1 MSPAAGRA
9 TARSWSIWL
18 AAVTVY
24 LLAVFHRTSFGV
36 AGLQAAERFG
46 VGAAALGTFTVLQVG
61 VYAAMQ
67 IPTGVLVDRYGPRR
81 VLIAAVLFLGAGQL
95 LLGFAH
101 SYGLGLLARGVLGFG
116 DALTFVSVLRLV
128 AAHFPGRQ
136 YTLLTSFTAAV
147 GYIGNLAATVPLSL
161 VLDGAGWTWTFLV
174 VGGVTVLYTA
184 VVALRVR
191 DVPAGVVVPVREHV
205 PPRELAHR
213 VAEAW
218 RTPGTRLGFWVH
230 FSTMFAPNA
239 LTLLWGV
246 PWLVQGQGQSK
257 ATASAMLTVFVF
269 GSMAGGPLLGS
280 VIGRHPSLRMPL
292 VGGYI
297 GGAVAVWAVLLG
309 WPGQVPVAVL
319 VPAFALLA
327 LGGPASMIGFA
338 LARDYNPL
346 SRRSSRCSR
355 SAPSGCSSGGAARAP
370 ICSPRKRAARNS
382 RCGSP
387 AAAGTPRCRRPRS
400 SPLEPQ
406 TPQCG
411 LRCVQRTEGRLG
423 CVQRTEGHIGAQA
436 RASTPNLA
444 QPGHYCRSLVAYG
457 PLVRTG
463 SRTSQRS

>member
-1 MSPAAGRA
+1 MPPATGRA
-9 TARSWSIWL
+9 TARSWLIWL

-81 VLIAAVLFLGAGQL
+81 VLTVAVLILGAGQL
-95 LLGFAH
+95 LLGVAH
-101 SYGLGLLARGVLGFG
+101 SYGLGLLARGVLGLG

-136 YTLLTSFTAAV
+136 YALLTSFTAAI
-147 GYIGNLAATVPLSL
+147 GYVGNLAATVPLSL
-161 VLDGAGWTWTFLV
+161 VLDSAGWTPTFLA
-174 VGGVTVLYTA
+174 VGALTVLYTL
-184 VVALRVR
+184 VVTLRVR
-191 DVPAGVVVPVREHV
+191 DVPAGVEVPAREAVR
-205 PPRELAHR
+205 PRELAHQ

-257 ATASAMLTVFVF
+257 AAASALLTVFVF
-269 GSMAGGPLLGS
+269 GSMAGGPLLGGL
-280 VIGRHPSLRMPL
+280 IGRHPSLRMPM

-297 GGAVAVWAVLLG
+297 GGAAVVWAVLLS
-309 WPGQVPVAVL
+309 WPGQVPVALL
-319 VPAFALLA
+319 VPAFAFLA

-346 SRRSSRCSR
+346 SRVGTATGVVNVGGFVATTIAALAVGVLLQWTGGNFRWSLLTIVVLLAIGTSRMLVWWR
-355 SAPSGCSSGGAARAP
+355 RTRTHLFLAEARGEELPVRITRRRWDAALPETP
-370 ICSPRKRAARNS
+370 IVAA
-382 RCGSP
+382 
-387 AAAGTPRCRRPRS
+387 
-400 SPLEPQ
+400 
-406 TPQCG
+406 
-411 LRCVQRTEGRLG
+411 
-423 CVQRTEGHIGAQA
+423 
-436 RASTPNLA
+436 
-444 QPGHYCRSLVAYG
+444 
-457 PLVRTG
+457 
-463 SRTSQRS
+463 

>member
-1 MSPAAGRA
+1 MSPATGRA

-81 VLIAAVLFLGAGQL
+81 VLTAAVLFLGAGQL
-95 LLGFAH
+95 LLGIAH

-136 YTLLTSFTAAV
+136 YALLTAV
-147 GYIGNLAATVPLSL
+147 TSAIGYVGNLAATVPLAL
-161 VLDGAGWTWTFLV
+161 VLDGAGWSSTFLA
-174 VGGVTVLYTA
+174 VGGVTVLYTV

-191 DVPAGVVVPVREHV
+191 DVPAGVAVS
-205 PPRELAHR
+205 PREPVVARQLAHQ
-213 VAEAW
+213 VADTW

-257 ATASAMLTVFVF
+257 AAASALLTVFVF
-269 GSMAGGPLLGS
+269 GSMAGGPLLGGL
-280 VIGRHPSLRMPL
+280 IGRHPSLRMPL

-297 GGAVAVWAVLLG
+297 GGAALVWAVLLG
-309 WPGQVPVAVL
+309 WPGQVPVPVL
-319 VPAFALLA
+319 VPAFAFLA

-346 SRRSSRCSR
+346 SRVGT
-355 SAPSGCSSGGAARAP
+355 ATGVVNVGGFVATTVAALAVGVLLQWTGGNFRLSLLAIVALLAFGTVRMLVWWRRTRAHLFAAEARGEELPVRITRRRWDAALPETP
-370 ICSPRKRAARNS
+370 IVAA
-382 RCGSP
+382 
-387 AAAGTPRCRRPRS
+387 
-400 SPLEPQ
+400 
-406 TPQCG
+406 
-411 LRCVQRTEGRLG
+411 
-423 CVQRTEGHIGAQA
+423 
-436 RASTPNLA
+436 
-444 QPGHYCRSLVAYG
+444 
-457 PLVRTG
+457 
-463 SRTSQRS
+463 

>member
-1 MSPAAGRA
+1 MPPATGRA
-9 TARSWSIWL
+9 TARSWLIWL

-81 VLIAAVLFLGAGQL
+81 VLVVAVLILGTGQL
-95 LLGFAH
+95 LLGIAH
-101 SYGLGLLARGVLGFG
+101 SYGLGLLARGVLGLG

-136 YTLLTSFTAAV
+136 YALLTSFTAAV
-147 GYIGNLAATVPLSL
+147 GYIGNLAATVPLAL
-161 VLDGAGWTWTFLV
+161 LLDVSGWTPTFLA
-174 VGGVTVLYTA
+174 VGALTVLYTL

-191 DVPAGVVVPVREHV
+191 DVPDGEAQPVREQV
-205 PPRELAHR
+205 RPRQLAHQ

-257 ATASAMLTVFVF
+257 AAASALLTVFVF
-269 GSMAGGPLLGS
+269 GSMAGGPLLGG
-280 VIGRHPSLRMPL
+280 VIGRRPSLRMPL

-297 GGAVAVWAVLLG
+297 GGAALLWAVLLS
-309 WPGQVPVAVL
+309 WPGTVPVAVL
-319 VPAFALLA
+319 VPAFAFLA

-346 SRRSSRCSR
+346 SRVGT
-355 SAPSGCSSGGAARAP
+355 ATGVVNVGGFVATTIAALAVGVLLQWTGGNFRLSLLAIVAILALGTVRLLVWWRRTRAHLFLAEARGEELPVRITRRRWDAALPETP
-370 ICSPRKRAARNS
+370 IVAA
-382 RCGSP
+382 
-387 AAAGTPRCRRPRS
+387 
-400 SPLEPQ
+400 
-406 TPQCG
+406 
-411 LRCVQRTEGRLG
+411 
-423 CVQRTEGHIGAQA
+423 
-436 RASTPNLA
+436 
-444 QPGHYCRSLVAYG
+444 
-457 PLVRTG
+457 
-463 SRTSQRS
+463 

>member
-1 MSPAAGRA
+1 MPPATGRA
-9 TARSWSIWL
+9 TARSWLIWL

-81 VLIAAVLFLGAGQL
+81 VLIVAVLILGTGQL
-95 LLGFAH
+95 LLGIAH
-101 SYGLGLLARGVLGFG
+101 SYGLGLLARGVLGLG

-136 YTLLTSFTAAV
+136 YALLTSFTAAV
-147 GYIGNLAATVPLSL
+147 GYIGNLAATVPLAL
-161 VLDGAGWTWTFLV
+161 LLDVSGWTPTFLA
-174 VGGVTVLYTA
+174 VGALTVLYTL

-191 DVPAGVVVPVREHV
+191 DVPAGETPPVREPV
-205 PPRELAHR
+205 RPRQLAHQ

-257 ATASAMLTVFVF
+257 AAASALLTVFVF
-269 GSMAGGPLLGS
+269 GSMAGGPLLGG

-297 GGAVAVWAVLLG
+297 GGAALIWAVLLS
-309 WPGQVPVAVL
+309 WPGTVPVAVL
-319 VPAFALLA
+319 VPAFAFLA

-346 SRRSSRCSR
+346 SRVGT
-355 SAPSGCSSGGAARAP
+355 ATGVVNVGGFVATTIAALLVGVLLQWTGGSFRLSLLAIVAILALGTVRMLVWWRRTRAHLFLAEARGEELPVRITRRRWDAALPETP
-370 ICSPRKRAARNS
+370 IVAA
-382 RCGSP
+382 
-387 AAAGTPRCRRPRS
+387 
-400 SPLEPQ
+400 
-406 TPQCG
+406 
-411 LRCVQRTEGRLG
+411 
-423 CVQRTEGHIGAQA
+423 
-436 RASTPNLA
+436 
-444 QPGHYCRSLVAYG
+444 
-457 PLVRTG
+457 
-463 SRTSQRS
+463 

>member
-1 MSPAAGRA
+1 VPPATGRA
-9 TARSWSIWL
+9 TARSWLIWL
-18 AAVTVY
+18 SAVTVY

-81 VLIAAVLFLGAGQL
+81 VLTVAVLVLGAGQL
-95 LLGFAH
+95 LLGVAH
-101 SYGLGLLARGVLGFG
+101 SYGLGLVARGVLGLG

-136 YTLLTSFTAAV
+136 YALLTSFTAAV

-161 VLDGAGWTWTFLV
+161 LLDSAGWTPTFLA
-174 VGGVTVLYTA
+174 VGAITVLYT
-184 VVALRVR
+184 VVVTLRVR
-191 DVPAGVVVPVREHV
+191 DVPAGEHPLVREAV
-205 PPRELAHR
+205 RPGELGHQ

-257 ATASAMLTVFVF
+257 ATASALLTVFVF
-269 GSMAGGPLLGS
+269 GSMAGGPLLGGL
-280 VIGRHPSLRMPL
+280 IGRRPSLRMPL

-297 GGAVAVWAVLLG
+297 GGAALIWAVLLS
-309 WPGQVPVAVL
+309 WPGQVPVALL
-319 VPAFALLA
+319 VPAFAFLA

-346 SRRSSRCSR
+346 SRVGT
-355 SAPSGCSSGGAARAP
+355 ATGVVNVGGFVATTIAALAVGVLLQWTGGSFRLSLLAIVAILALGTWRMLTWWRRTRAHLFLAEARGEELPVRITRRRWDAALPETP
-370 ICSPRKRAARNS
+370 IVAA
-382 RCGSP
+382 
-387 AAAGTPRCRRPRS
+387 
-400 SPLEPQ
+400 
-406 TPQCG
+406 
-411 LRCVQRTEGRLG
+411 
-423 CVQRTEGHIGAQA
+423 
-436 RASTPNLA
+436 
-444 QPGHYCRSLVAYG
+444 
-457 PLVRTG
+457 
-463 SRTSQRS
+463 

>member
-1 MSPAAGRA
+1 MSPATGRA

-36 AGLQAAERFG
+36 AGLQAAERFH

-67 IPTGVLVDRYGPRR
+67 IPTGVLVDRFGPRR
-81 VLIAAVLFLGAGQL
+81 VLTAAVLFLGAGQL

-116 DALTFVSVLRLV
+116 DALTFVSILRLV

-136 YTLLTSFTAAV
+136 YALLTSFTAAI

-161 VLDGAGWTWTFLV
+161 VLDSAGWTWTFLV
-174 VGGVTVLYTA
+174 AGGVTVLYTV

-191 DVPAGVVVPVREHV
+191 DIPAGVVVPVREHL
-205 PPRELAHR
+205 PPRELAHQ
-213 VAEAW
+213 VAEVW
-218 RTPGTRLGFWVH
+218 RTPGTRLAFWVH

-257 ATASAMLTVFVF
+257 ATASALLTVFVF

-280 VIGRHPSLRMPL
+280 MIGRHPSLRMPL

-297 GGAVAVWAVLLG
+297 GGAAAVWAVLLG

-346 SRRSSRCSR
+346 SRVGT
-355 SAPSGCSSGGAARAP
+355 ATGVVNVGGFVATTIAALAVGVLLQWTGG
-370 ICSPRKRAARNS
+370 NF
-382 RCGSP
+382 
-387 AAAGTPRCRRPRS
+387 
-400 SPLEPQ
+400 
-406 TPQCG
+406 
-411 LRCVQRTEGRLG
+411 RL
-423 CVQRTEGHIGAQA
+423 
-436 RASTPNLA
+436 SLLA
-444 QPGHYCRSLVAYG
+444 LVAVLAFG
-457 PLVRTG
+457 TVRMLVWWRRTRAHLFAAEARG
-463 SRTSQRS
+463 EELPVRITRRRWDAALPETPIVAA